1 VRENEPENE
10 IVLFANYSLLLI
22 FRIFEKK
29 RECPNPKLKKFGGKA
44 SEFSPRARMRHWMG

>member
-1 VRENEPENE
+1 MVFMIEEFF
-10 IVLFANYSLLLI
+10 L
-22 FRIFEKK
+22 K